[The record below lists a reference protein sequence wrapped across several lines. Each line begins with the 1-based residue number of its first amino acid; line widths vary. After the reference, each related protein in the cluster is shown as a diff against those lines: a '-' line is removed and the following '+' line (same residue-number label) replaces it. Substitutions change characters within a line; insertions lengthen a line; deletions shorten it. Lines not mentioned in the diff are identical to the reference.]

1 VDQQQMMTLVEQSL
15 HDLLE
20 WVGFGTLA
28 GLAAKAVMPGR
39 DPGGAVATMLMGI
52 GGSAIGCGIM
62 SLFWKGSRITPISPL
77 GFLLAAGGAFILLFF
92 YRLLAGSYFGEAQD
106 GWFRRWR
113 RPRRLGRLG
122 RRVYVDD

>member
-1 VDQQQMMTLVEQSL
+1 MMTLVEQSL

-28 GLAAKAVMPGR
+28 GLAAKAVMPGK
-39 DPGGAVATMLMGI
+39 DPGGAVATLLMGI

-62 SLFWKGSRITPISPL
+62 SLFWKGSRITPLSPL

-92 YRLLAGSYFGEAQD
+92 YRLLAGSYFSEAQD
-106 GWFRRWR
+106 GWWRRWR
-113 RPRRLGRLG
+113 RPRRMS
-122 RRVYVDD
+122 RRMYVED